1 MENVITGTS
10 EIVKQL
16 IEDNKTSGKVAIID
30 FYAEWCGPCRTLG
43 PVLTSLATENP
54 DISVVKV
61 NVDDNSDLSAEFGI
75 RSIPAVFIFRDGEKI
90 NQFVGMKSK
99 EDILKLI

>member
-1 MENVITGTS
+1 MENVITGT
-10 EIVKQL
+10 EEVVKNL
-16 IEDNKTSGKVAIID
+16 LEENKTSGKVAIID

-43 PVLTSLATENP
+43 PVLNELASENP
-54 DISVVKV
+54 NIDVIKV
-61 NVDDNSDLSAEFGI
+61 NVDDNSDLSAEFKI
-75 RSIPAVFIFRDGEKI
+75 RSIPAVFIYKDGEKI

>member
-1 MENVITGTS
+1 MENVITGT
-10 EIVKQL
+10 EEVVKKL
-16 IEDNKTSGKVAIID
+16 IEESKTSGKVAIID

-43 PVLTSLATENP
+43 PVLNSIASENP
-54 DISVVKV
+54 DINIVKV
-61 NVDDNSDLSAEFGI
+61 NVDDNSELSAEFGI
-75 RSIPAVFIFRDGEKI
+75 RSIPAVFIYKDGEKV

>member
-1 MENVITGTS
+1 MENVITGT
-10 EIVKQL
+10 EEVVKNL
-16 IEDNKTSGKVAIID
+16 LEENKTSGKVVIID

-43 PVLTSLATENP
+43 PVLNDIASENS
-54 DISVVKV
+54 DIDVVKV
-61 NVDDNSDLSAEFGI
+61 NVDDNSELSAEFKI
-75 RSIPAVFIFRDGEKI
+75 RSIPAVFIFKGGEKI

>member
-1 MENVITGTS
+1 
-10 EIVKQL
+10 
-16 IEDNKTSGKVAIID
+16 VAIID

-43 PVLTSLATENP
+43 PVLNELASENP
-54 DISVVKV
+54 NIDVIKV
-61 NVDDNSDLSAEFGI
+61 NVDDNSDLSAEFKI
-75 RSIPAVFIFRDGEKI
+75 RSIPAVFIYKDGEKI